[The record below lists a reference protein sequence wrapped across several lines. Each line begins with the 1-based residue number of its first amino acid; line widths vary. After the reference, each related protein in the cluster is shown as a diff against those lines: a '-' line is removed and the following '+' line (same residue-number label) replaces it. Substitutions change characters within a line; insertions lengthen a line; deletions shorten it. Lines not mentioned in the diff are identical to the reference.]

1 MRTFIT
7 TIFLAFS
14 VLFAH
19 ADIISG
25 RVIDADTKETLP
37 GATVQ
42 YMKQINE
49 TSYSGST
56 VIADSLGRFTF
67 YTDGRVDLEVS
78 MLGYYSKKKK
88 VMALSDSRKD
98 TLNIGAIELKMSSQ
112 MLQMVEVTGHARRF
126 TMHGD
131 TIVFNPS
138 AFRLQEGARLD
149 ELIQQLPGV
158 EVDAEGKLWW
168 NGKPI
173 RLTMG
178 GENLFGGND
187 LVSQL
192 PAEAVQNIKAYNK
205 ASELKE
211 HTGNDDGEEDMV
223 LDLTIKPGFLDRWY
237 GDATAGYR
245 TRDHYEADV
254 QLNRLSTNDPIMV
267 FGDANNISKRHRRY
281 QNQYMMSSGYGFG
294 QEQGISGGYQHNW
307 SREQGSK
314 TLNSYYSVSG
324 GLAHDDRWKSSG
336 SETVN
341 YFPGEAQSYSKT
353 TGFDRNHE
361 LNPTILGMM
370 RWRPDSTNMFFLWA
384 QLEYNN
390 NRSINRRETEQS
402 MGSEDGYTPTTRQQV
417 NTLNRGH
424 ETKLIATGDWTHF
437 FKDGSLKIAGRL
449 NYSDSKN
456 KQWTDRT
463 ITDYQSDVS
472 SSLSQYAV
480 EPSSKYGING
490 SITYQHWL
498 TKQWMLNMDYQLN
511 YNNIRIDRDFITDGI
526 ADAANSFSNRY
537 HITGHTVTA
546 GSTFNIGSVQLVP
559 SAVLNWNREHQDYT
573 RALLDT
579 TAIRNSFKV
588 EPSFK
593 VTWKVR
599 KTQSIELNYSLKT
612 MRPELLQTIGYRD
625 MSDPLFIIEGNPF
638 LKDSHTNE
646 FQMSYKAVI
655 PSRQLSIGFNTKYN
669 TSDYGN
675 VTALSYDPATNVYT
689 SRPESVP
696 GSRTWEVNLN
706 YDHGLGNY
714 FRLQNDLKMTG
725 GKYYGFLTMLPAHE
739 ERILNRQTSVHPK
752 DKLAVLFDHNWIKAT
767 VFAELNAD
775 RLRFSQSQSQNTTLW
790 NNNYGM
796 LFEANYRNFVFSTG
810 LTEYMRRGY
819 ASSGM
824 NRDCLLWGA
833 SITWKVLK
841 NKGNITLRAEDILN
855 QDDERWSSQTA
866 YQQTNQ
872 WQDTFHHFIGIS
884 FTYHLDAK
892 KKEKTN

>member
-1 MRTFIT
+1 MRTI
-7 TIFLAFS
+7 IISILLAFS
-14 VLFAH
+14 ILFAR

-25 RVIDADTKETLP
+25 RVIDADTKEGLP

-42 YMKQINE
+42 YMQQIGEGRYTGN
-49 TSYSGST
+49 T
-56 VIADSLGRFTF
+56 VIADSLGRFSF
-67 YTDGRVDLEVS
+67 FTDGLVELKVS
-78 MLGYYSKKKK
+78 MLGYYNKKKN
-88 VMALSDSRKD
+88 VMALSYSRRD
-98 TLNIGAIELKMSSQ
+98 TLDIGAIELKMSSQ
-112 MLQMVEVTGHARRF
+112 MLQMVEVTGHAKRF

-149 ELIQQLPGV
+149 ELIKQLPGV

-178 GENLFGGND
+178 GESLFGGND

-211 HTGNDDGEEDMV
+211 HTGNDDGSEDMV

-245 TRDHYEADV
+245 TRDHYEGDV
-254 QLNRLSTNDPIMV
+254 LLNRLSTSDPVMI
-267 FGDANNISKRHRRY
+267 FGDANNVATRHRRY
-281 QNQYMMSSGYGFG
+281 QGQYTLSMGNGLG

-307 SREQGSK
+307 SREQGK
-314 TLNSYYSVSG
+314 ETLKSYYSVSG

-336 SETVN
+336 RETEN

-353 TGFDRNHE
+353 TGFDRSHE
-361 LNPTILGMM
+361 LTPTILGMM
-370 RWRPDSTNMFFLWA
+370 RWRPDTANTVFLWT
-384 QLEYNN
+384 QIEYKK
-390 NRSINRRETEQS
+390 NRSLSRQETEQS
-402 MGSEDGYTPTTRQQV
+402 VDSGYGYTPTINQHVGTHG
-417 NTLNRGH
+417 RGH
-424 ETKLIATGDWTHF
+424 QTEIRTSGSWTHF
-437 FKDGSLKIAGRL
+437 FKDGSIKIGGGL
-449 NYSDSKN
+449 NYTDSKST
-456 KQWTDRT
+456 QWIDRT
-463 ITDYQSDVS
+463 ITDHQSDLASV
-472 SSLSQYAV
+472 LSQYAV
-480 EPSSKYGING
+480 EPSSKFGFNG
-490 SITYQHWL
+490 SITYQNWLTEHWL
-498 TKQWMLNMDYQLN
+498 LNMDYKLD
-511 YNNIRIDRDFITDGI
+511 YSNNRIDCDFTTDGI

-537 HITGHTVTA
+537 HNTGHTVTA
-546 GSTFNIGSVQLVP
+546 ASTFNIGQVQLVP
-559 SAVLNWNREHQDYT
+559 KAALNWNREHQDYT

-588 EPSFK
+588 EPSLK
-593 VTWKVR
+593 ISWKVN
-599 KTQSIELNYSLKT
+599 KGMNIELNYSYKT
-612 MRPELLQTIGYRD
+612 VRPNLLQTIGYRD
-625 MSDPLFIIEGNPF
+625 LSDPLFITEGNPF
-638 LKDSHTNE
+638 LKDSHTNQ
-646 FQMSYKAVI
+646 FQVSYKAVI
-655 PSRQLSIGFNTKYN
+655 PSRQLSIGFNAKHST
-669 TSDYGN
+669 TDHAN
-675 VTALSYDPATNVYT
+675 VQALSYNPATNVYT
-689 SRPESVP
+689 SRPETVP

-725 GKYYGFLTMLPAHE
+725 GKYYGFLTMLPTHE

-752 DKLAVLFDHNWIKAT
+752 DKLSVSFDHNWIKAS

-790 NNNYGM
+790 NNNCGM
-796 LFEANYRNFVFSTG
+796 EFEANYRNVVFSTG
-810 LTEYMRRGY
+810 LTEFMRRGY
-819 ASSGM
+819 ASNGM

-841 NKGNITLRAEDILN
+841 NKGSIQLFAEDILN
-855 QDDERWSSQTA
+855 QDDWRWSSQTA
-866 YQQTNQ
+866 YQQTNE
-872 WQDTFHHFIGIS
+872 WQDTLHHYIGIT

-892 KKEKTN
+892 KKDN

>member
-1 MRTFIT
+1 MRTFT
-7 TIFLAFS
+7 TIILLIFS
-14 VLFAH
+14 VLFAY

-25 RVIDADTKETLP
+25 QVIDADTKETLP

-42 YMKQINE
+42 YMKQISE
-49 TSYSGST
+49 TSYSGRT
-56 VIADSLGRFTF
+56 VIADSLGRFSF
-67 YTDGRVDLEVS
+67 YTDGRVALEVS
-78 MLGYYSKKKK
+78 MLGYYSKKKN

-149 ELIQQLPGV
+149 ELIKQLPGV

-178 GENLFGGND
+178 GESLFGGND

-211 HTGNDDGEEDMV
+211 HTGKDDGEEDMV

-245 TRDHYEADV
+245 TRDYYEADV

-267 FGDANNISKRHRRY
+267 FGDANNVAKRHRRY
-281 QNQYMMSSGYGFG
+281 QNQYTLSSGYGLG
-294 QEQGISGGYQHNW
+294 QEQGLSGGYQHNW

-324 GLAHDDRWKSSG
+324 GLAHDDRWKNSG
-336 SETVN
+336 SETEN

-353 TGFDRNHE
+353 TGFDRSHE
-361 LNPTILGMM
+361 LIPTILGMM
-370 RWRPDSTNMFFLWA
+370 RWRPDTTNTFFLWA
-384 QLEYNN
+384 QLQYKN
-390 NRSINRRETEQS
+390 NRSINRRETEQLVDS
-402 MGSEDGYTPTTRQQV
+402 GHGYTPTVNQQV

-424 ETKLIATGDWTHF
+424 ETQLITTGDWTHF

-449 NYSDSKN
+449 NYSDSKS

-463 ITDYQSDVS
+463 ITDYQGDHS
-472 SSLSQYAV
+472 SLLSQYAI
-480 EPSSKYGING
+480 EPSSRFGFNG
-490 SITYQHWL
+490 NMTYQHWL
-498 TKQWMLNMDYQLN
+498 TKHWMLNMDYQLD
-511 YNNIRIDRDFITDGI
+511 YSNNRIDRDFTTDGST
-526 ADAANSFSNRY
+526 DAANSFNNRY
-537 HITGHTVTA
+537 HNTGHTVTA
-546 GSTFNIGSVQLVP
+546 GSTFNVGQVQLVP
-559 SAVLNWNREHQDYT
+559 SAALNWNREHQDYA
-573 RALLDT
+573 RAMLDT
-579 TAIRNSFKV
+579 TAIRNSFKI

-593 VTWKVR
+593 LSWKVN
-599 KTQSIELNYSLKT
+599 KSMNIELNYSYRT
-612 MRPELLQTIGYRD
+612 MRPELFQTIGYRD
-625 MSDPLFIIEGNPF
+625 LSDPLFITEGNPL
-638 LKDSHTNE
+638 LKDSHSNE

-655 PSRQLSIGFNTKYN
+655 PSKQLSIGFNVKYS

-675 VTALSYDPATNVYT
+675 VQALSYDPATNVYT
-689 SRPESVP
+689 TRPESVP

-725 GKYYGFLTMLPAHE
+725 GKYYGFLTMLPTHE
-739 ERILNRQTSVHPK
+739 QRILNRQTSVHPK
-752 DKLAVLFDHNWIKAT
+752 DKLSVVFDHNWIKAS

-775 RLRFSQSQSQNTTLW
+775 QLRFSQSQSQNTTLW

-796 LFEANYRNFVFSTG
+796 LFEANYRIFVFTTG
-810 LTEYMRRGY
+810 LTEYMRCGY
-819 ASSGM
+819 ASNGM

-833 SITWKVLK
+833 SVTWKILK
-841 NKGNITLRAEDILN
+841 NKGNVKLFAEDILN
-855 QDDERWSSQTA
+855 QDDWRWSSQTA
-866 YQQTNQ
+866 YQQTNE
-872 WQDTFHHFIGIS
+872 WQNTLHHYIGIS

-892 KKEKTN
+892 KKE